1 MVYFVSVK
9 GNPDSVVR
17 LQTEGL
23 PSAVSPR
30 VFRKQIL
37 RYGRWAHPKAPDGE
51 FVVDRPFL
59 ERVVANFRRKV
70 LDQVTIPL
78 DHNDKAGISSI
89 GEIIDLEVD
98 DEGLWGTH
106 FIADEEDVRKVE
118 SKRWKGTSALLHLDY
133 LDREKN
139 ERVGPVLLHN
149 AITNMPVITGL
160 APFEAVALGEEVAGD
175 AELISLAE
183 AKEVNVAAM
192 SVEDI
197 LAALAELSDEEVL
210 RYLEEN
216 RSELVGA
223 LRNDA
228 DLRAAGKAELVE
240 ELKAKGLVIELPV
253 PGQPQTEVT
262 VDEHPAMVALS
273 EEVAQLKADK
283 ARSVAEQKVDAA
295 LQNGFI
301 VPAQRDHYVEL
312 ALSNAD
318 LFEKILP
325 AEPVIDLSEVGAS
338 LPSAVPKASRSRTDE
353 AEEIKRYLSE
363 YQNRK
368 EG

>member
-1 MVYFVSVK
+1 MSK
-9 GNPDSVVR
+9 KEAVVR
-17 LQTEGL
+17 LQTEGQ
-23 PSAVSPR
+23 PEAISPH
-30 VFRKQIL
+30 VYRKQIL
-37 RYGRWAHPKAPDGE
+37 RYGKWAHPKAPEGE
-51 FVVDRPFL
+51 FVVDRPLL
-59 ERVVANFRRKV
+59 ENIVKNFRSKV

-106 FIADEEDVRKVE
+106 YIADEQDVAKVA

-133 LDREKN
+133 LDREKG

-149 AITNMPVITGL
+149 AITNMPVITKL
-160 APFEAVALGEEVAGD
+160 APFEAVALGEDVSETDV
-175 AELISLAE
+175 ISLE
-183 AKEVNVAAM
+183 AKEVQVAAQT
-192 SVEDI
+192 VEDI

-216 RSELVGA
+216 RSDLVGS

-228 DLRAAGKAELVE
+228 DIRAEGKAELVE

-253 PGQPQTEVT
+253 PGQTKTEVH
-262 VDEHPAMVALS
+262 VDEHPSVMALS

-283 ARSVAEQKVDAA
+283 ARTDAEQKVDSA
-295 LQNGFI
+295 LSNGFI
-301 VPAQRDHYVEL
+301 APAQRDHYVEL

-338 LPSAVPKASRSRTDE
+338 QPSSIPKVSRSKADD
-353 AEEIKRYLSE
+353 AEEVQRYITA
-363 YQNRK
+363 YHKVGK